1 MFRRRYFRILFFFGQ
16 TFLNVIWWDLIL
28 ANVGFQRWAHNTRIK
43 RMKTA
48 AQRFRKLAVQM
59 GGVMI
64 KVGQFLSARLD
75 VLPREITDELAG
87 LQDEVEAEPFE
98 AMREVIEAEFGMPL
112 EKKFHKFNTISMAAA
127 SIGQV
132 YSAVISE
139 KQEDGSDYP
148 AVVVKV
154 QRPHIEEII
163 GVDLSAL
170 KIVGGWLQHYRPISK
185 RVNVPRLMEEFSR
198 TLYEEVDY
206 LNEGKNA
213 ERFAENFKDMPE
225 VRVPQVFWSHTTKR
239 VLTLEDVGG
248 IKITDYDAITA
259 AGLDRSE
266 VAKRLLDTYMK
277 QIFEDAFFHADP
289 HPGNL
294 FVQPAAP
301 GDDPENWKL
310 TFIDF
315 GMTGTLPETTF
326 NGLREILMAV
336 GTQDSHRLMTAFELL
351 DMLLPGADKELLERA
366 GQRIFERL
374 WGKSMDELKKMHAEE
389 AMEFVDEFSDLMYE
403 IPFQAPEDLVLL
415 ARCVSILS
423 GMCTGLDPQ
432 FNVWQN
438 VAPYAEK
445 LVEVEGGGKFKVI
458 WDEVVRTFQKL
469 IALPGKT
476 DALIT
481 LMEQGRLEVRTPA
494 LTREMERLN
503 RSQRKTGGAVVFA
516 AFLICGVQLYL
527 AHETGLAAG
536 FAGASV
542 LVLVWMLFGR

>member
-1 MFRRRYFRILFFFGQ
+1 MFRKRYFRILFFFSQ

-28 ANVGFQRWAHNTRIK
+28 ANIGFRRWAKNTRMK

-75 VLPREITDELAG
+75 VLPREITDELSG
-87 LQDEVEAEPFE
+87 LQDEVEPEPFE
-98 AMREVIEAEFGMPL
+98 AMRAVIEAEYRMAL
-112 EKKFHKFNTISMAAA
+112 EQKFCEFNQVSLAAA

-132 YSAVISE
+132 YSAKIKS
-139 KQEDGSDYP
+139 KQEDGSEFP

-170 KIVGGWLQHYRPISK
+170 KIVGGWLQHYKPISK

-213 ERFAENFKDMPE
+213 ERFAENFKEIPN
-225 VRVPQVFWSHTTKR
+225 VRVPQVFWSLTTKH
-239 VLTLEDVGG
+239 VLVLEDVGG
-248 IKITDYDAITA
+248 IKITDYEAITA
-259 AGLDRSE
+259 AGLDRTE

-294 FVQPAAP
+294 FVQPAAE
-301 GDDPENWKL
+301 GESPENWKL
-310 TFIDF
+310 TFVDF
-315 GMTGTLPETTF
+315 GMTGTLPENAF

-336 GTQDSHRLMTAFELL
+336 GTQDSHRLMTAFEML
-351 DMLLPGADKELLERA
+351 DMLLPGVDKELLERA
-366 GQRIFERL
+366 GQHIFERL
-374 WGKSMDELKKMHAEE
+374 WGKSMAQLKEMHADE

-445 LVEVEGGGKFKVI
+445 LIEVEGGGKFKVI
-458 WDEVVRTFQKL
+458 WDEVVRTVQKL
-469 IALPGKT
+469 VALPARA
-476 DALIT
+476 DALIS
-481 LMEQGRLEVRTPA
+481 LMEQGKLEVRVPA

-503 RSQRKTGGAVVFA
+503 RSQRKTAGAVVFA

-527 AHETGLAAG
+527 AHEVGLAAG
-536 FAGASV
+536 FGGASA
-542 LVLVWMLFGR
+542 LVLLWLFFNH

>member
-1 MFRRRYFRILFFFGQ
+1 
-16 TFLNVIWWDLIL
+16 
-28 ANVGFQRWAHNTRIK
+28 
-43 RMKTA
+43 
-48 AQRFRKLAVQM
+48 
-59 GGVMI
+59 
-64 KVGQFLSARLD
+64 
-75 VLPREITDELAG
+75 
-87 LQDEVEAEPFE
+87 VEPAPFD
-98 AMREVIEAEFGMPL
+98 AMRVVIEAEYGMPL
-112 EKKFHKFNTISMAAA
+112 EQKFYKFNPVSMAAA

-132 YSAVISE
+132 YSAAIID

-170 KIVGGWLQHYRPISK
+170 KIVGGWLQHYKPVSK

-206 LNEGKNA
+206 LHEGKNA
-213 ERFAENFKDMPE
+213 ERFAENFKDMPN

-239 VLTLEDVGG
+239 VLVLEDVGG

-259 AGLDRSE
+259 AGLDRTE

-294 FVQPAAP
+294 FVQPAAE

-315 GMTGTLPETTF
+315 GMTGILPENAF

-336 GTQDSHRLMTAFELL
+336 GTQDSHRLMTAFEML

-458 WDEVVRTFQKL
+458 WDEVVKTLQKL
-469 IALPGKT
+469 IALPAKT
-476 DALIT
+476 DALLT

-494 LTREMERLN
+494 LTREVERLT
-503 RSQRKTGGAVVFA
+503 RSQRKTGCAVVFA

-536 FAGASV
+536 FGGASA
-542 LVLVWMLFGR
+542 LVLVWLLFGR

>member
-1 MFRRRYFRILFFFGQ
+1 MFRKRYFRILFFFGQ

-28 ANVGFQRWAHNTRIK
+28 ANIGFRRWAHNTRIK

-87 LQDEVEAEPFE
+87 LQDEVEAEPFA

-112 EKKFHKFNTISMAAA
+112 EQKFHKFNTVSMAAA

-132 YSAVISE
+132 YSAAIIE
-139 KQEDGSDYP
+139 KQLDGSDYP

-170 KIVGGWLQHYRPISK
+170 KIVGGWLQHYKPISK

-248 IKITDYDAITA
+248 IKITDYGAITA

-315 GMTGTLPETTF
+315 GMTGTLPENAF

-469 IALPGKT
+469 IALPAKT

-494 LTREMERLN
+494 LTREVERLN
-503 RSQRKTGGAVVFA
+503 RSQRKTAGAVVFA

-536 FAGASV
+536 FAGASA
-542 LVLVWMLFGR
+542 LVLVWLLFGR